1 MPRPRASEF
10 VVNERV
16 AFPAR
21 RRQAM
26 VGPFAGGVLLVFQN
40 SMDET
45 VDDLAVLKPE
55 LAADQIGGR
64 HLLVTSEKH
73 HRPPQLGRHMKRQRC
88 LAGTGG
94 TAEMNRISHAQV
106 AKRPISQIL
115 DRGGLHE
122 IGAWTQRNCA
132 SSKLTD

>member
-1 MPRPRASEF
+1 GENGAEVGMNPDIALVLIGSRQNQQSLLQHPEENVICLRPRASEF

-73 HRPPQLGRHMKRQRC
+73 HRPPQLGRHMK
-88 LAGTGG
+88 
-94 TAEMNRISHAQV
+94 
-106 AKRPISQIL
+106 
-115 DRGGLHE
+115 
-122 IGAWTQRNCA
+122 
-132 SSKLTD
+132 